1 MARQVAAPLA
11 REIIAAGNE
20 VVCGDCHLAN
30 GAITQETG
38 ATPLHPMQLM
48 ARAYGVGVAK

>member
-1 MARQVAAPLA
+1 MAQ
-11 REIIAAGNE
+11 EITAAGND

-38 ATPLHPMQLM
+38 VRPRHPMQVL
-48 ARAYGVGVAK
+48 AQAYGLEESG